1 MPDITSANAVFII
14 SVPLLLPTP
23 QQLQGFGVDDMF
35 DADDVDTVETMM
47 GVDGVFAGGFRYV
60 ERPMTISLL
69 ASSES
74 NTFFDSWNAMQTT
87 GVLAAPAVGNITLPS
102 LGVTYALVQGYLT
115 RYKPLADA
123 KRVLQTRRFQVKW
136 GRIIG
141 TPVGL
146 AG

>member
-23 QQLQGFGVDDMF
+23 QQLQGFSVDDMF
-35 DADDVDTVETMM
+35 DADDVDIIETMM

-69 ASSES
+69 ASSDS
-74 NTFFDSWNAMQTT
+74 NTFFDAWNAMQTT
-87 GVLAAPAVGNITLPS
+87 GVFAAPAVGNITLPA
-102 LGVTYALVQGYLT
+102 LGQTYALVQGYLT

-123 KRVLQTRRFQVKW
+123 KRVLQPRRFRITW